1 MIIPIRCFTC
11 GKVLADKWEFF
22 QSELRSE
29 KGNTEPTVL
38 ETTSKDIQKTK
49 EGEILDKMGL
59 TPEDLLCVGDAPNDL
74 SMFEIAHWS
83 VAVGGAFAYVAK
95 SADVESPFPHG
106 KTIAPLVNS
115 ILNEQE

>member
-59 TPEDLLCVGDAPNDL
+59 HRYCCRRVMIGTVEL
-74 SMFEIAHWS
+74 I
-83 VAVGGAFAYVAK
+83 
-95 SADVESPFPHG
+95 DV
-106 KTIAPLVNS
+106 I
-115 ILNEQE
+115 